1 MGGRVVLYVLA
12 FVIMVAVVFMIERR
26 DTQAGAKALKD
37 IERLSGGLT
46 AVDAKLSKLDG
57 MIERVS
63 MAEQALNMQQNK
75 NDEMFRIVESKLKEI
90 EMIAHSAKMDAM
102 RRPQKIEIDMPAIR
116 VVQACAKKKPAPS
129 QTPGPDKRVI
139 QDVKKKL
146 KELSL

>member
-1 MGGRVVLYVLA
+1 MGVRVVLYVLA
-12 FVIMVAVVFMIERR
+12 FVVMVAVVFMIERR
-26 DTQAGAKALKD
+26 DTQAGAKALKE
-37 IERLSGGLT
+37 IERLSAGLT

-57 MIERVS
+57 MIERVG

-116 VVQACAKKKPAPS
+116 VVQACAKKKPVTVPV
-129 QTPGPDKRVI
+129 PDKRVI